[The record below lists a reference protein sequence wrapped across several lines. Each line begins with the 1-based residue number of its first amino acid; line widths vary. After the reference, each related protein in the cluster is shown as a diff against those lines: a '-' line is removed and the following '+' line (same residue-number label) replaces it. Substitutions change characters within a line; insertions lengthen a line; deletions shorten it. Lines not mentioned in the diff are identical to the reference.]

1 LLDKDYKFLSI
12 NKTAADILG
21 MSPQEMI
28 DKSLFEIFPENTAA
42 QFSRNIKNVIDTG
55 QSLLIE
61 EKVVV
66 QDREFD
72 NSTSLSPIKDDKGG
86 VIAVT
91 GIVRDVTDRKQLEEE
106 HQRAAKLE
114 SVGTLAGGGALL
126 PIRRQDSLH
135 VSFTHP

>member
-1 LLDKDYKFLSI
+1 
-12 NKTAADILG
+12 
-21 MSPQEMI
+21 MI

-126 PIRRQDSLH
+126 PIRRQDSPH